1 MLGRRFLHRK
11 SVGGLFCMFE
21 IEIPFNE
28 FIISPILIKSSS
40 VFDVVILVLLF
51 FFNIF
56 PFKLV
61 VQRN

>member
-1 MLGRRFLHRK
+1 
-11 SVGGLFCMFE
+11 MFE
-21 IEIPFNE
+21 IEIPLNE
-28 FIISPILIKSSS
+28 FIISPIFIKSFI
-40 VFDVVILVLLF
+40 VFDVIILVLL